1 MLTGCHD
8 RAMGERAVRWAP
20 PALVLVLLG
29 WIAARAARPIRDPD
43 DWWHLRVGNDL
54 IAQHSL
60 ATPAHWSVFATV
72 DWVPTEP
79 LPEIVAAY
87 VDRWFGLPGLAV
99 LFAVAGTVVVLTVYL
114 TCRSRAAP
122 LPSALATV
130 LTVLAAST
138 SLTSRP
144 QLISFVLF
152 PIVIS
157 AWLRTE
163 QDHRVRW
170 WLVPLVWLWSLC
182 HGFWFLGAGY
192 GVLFVVGFALSR
204 SMSRSVL
211 LRQGAVAIAS
221 FAVVALNP
229 VGLGVLEAPL
239 AVNSTSQYIAEWAR
253 TDLTSLAALGSLVML
268 VATAGLWVTTRHGAT
283 WPRVLVLVSAVFWTW
298 YAARTVAVAGLV
310 VAPLFAAAL
319 DRLVRDGNG
328 ESTEAGA
335 GAGPRLSEMTVLAA
349 AAAVAVIV
357 VGALAPSTSDRPGDV
372 PTRLDA
378 TLDRLPPGTRVF
390 NAYELGGWIAWR
402 HPDLEQYIDGLIT
415 PYSDRHAHDY
425 TIAEATEPGWYRV
438 VEASRAQVALLADNS
453 ALAARLQDRGW
464 VVDGTDAG
472 YVLLVPPGDPARS

>member
-1 MLTGCHD
+1 
-8 RAMGERAVRWAP
+8 MGERAVRWAP

-29 WIAARAARPIRDPD
+29 WIAARAARPISDPD
-43 DWWHLRVGNDL
+43 DWWHLRLGNDL
-54 IAQHSL
+54 ISQHSL
-60 ATPAHWSVFATV
+60 STPAHWSGYATV

-79 LPEIVAAY
+79 LPEIAAAY
-87 VDRWFGLPGLAV
+87 IDRWLGLPGLAV
-99 LFAVAGTVVVLTVYL
+99 LYAAAGMVVVLTVHL
-114 TCRSRAAP
+114 TCRRFAAP

-130 LTVLAAST
+130 LTVLAASA

-144 QLISFVLF
+144 QLISFALF
-152 PIVIS
+152 PIVVS

-163 QDHRVRW
+163 QDHRTRW

-204 SMSRSVL
+204 AMSRPVL
-211 LRQGAVAIAS
+211 LRQAAVAIAS

-239 AVNSTSQYIAEWAR
+239 AVNSTAPYIEEWAR
-253 TDLTSLAALGSLVML
+253 TDLTSPAALGALVML
-268 VATAGLWVTTRHGAT
+268 VGTAGLWVATRHGAT

-319 DRLVRDGNG
+319 DRLVRAG
-328 ESTEAGA
+328 TE
-335 GAGPRLSEMTVLAA
+335 GPAEATATHRPGRTETASLAA
-349 AAAVAVIV
+349 AAVVAVIAVAV
-357 VGALAPSTSDRPGDV
+357 LAPSTSDRPGDV
-372 PTRLDA
+372 PTGLDA

-390 NAYELGGWIAWR
+390 NAYALGGWIAWR

-415 PYSDRHAHDY
+415 PYSERHAHDY
-425 TIAEATEPGWYRV
+425 AIAAATAPGWYRV
-438 VEASRAQVALLADNS
+438 VESSGARVALLGEDS
-453 ALAARLQDRGW
+453 ALAARLRDRGW
-464 VVDGTDAG
+464 VAGGTDAG
-472 YVLLVPPGDPARS
+472 YVLLVQPGDRAPA

>member
-29 WIAARAARPIRDPD
+29 WIAARAARPISDPD
-43 DWWHLRVGNDL
+43 DWWHLRLGNDL

-99 LFAVAGTVVVLTVYL
+99 LFAVAGMVVVLTVYL
-114 TCRSRAAP
+114 TCRSWAAP

-130 LTVLAAST
+130 LTVLAASA

-204 SMSRSVL
+204 SMSRPVL
-211 LRQGAVAIAS
+211 LRQGALAIGS

-239 AVNSTSQYIAEWAR
+239 AVNSTAQYIAEWAR
-253 TDLTSLAALGSLVML
+253 TDLTSPAALGSLAM
-268 VATAGLWVTTRHGAT
+268 VAVTAGLWVATRHGAT
-283 WPRVLVLVSAVFWTW
+283 WPRVLVLVSAVVWTW
-298 YAARTVAVAGLV
+298 YSGRTVAVAGLV

-319 DRLVRDGNG
+319 DRLVRAGNG
-328 ESTEAGA
+328 ESAEASA
-335 GAGPRLSEMTVLAA
+335 GEGPGRSEMAVLAA

-357 VGALAPSTSDRPGDV
+357 VAALAPSTSDRPGDV

-378 TLDRLPPGTRVF
+378 TLDRLPAGTRVF

-415 PYSDRHAHDY
+415 PYSERHAHDY
-425 TIAEATEPGWYRV
+425 TIAESTSRGWYDV
-438 VEASRAQVALLADNS
+438 VLESHAAVALVARNS
-453 ALAARLQDRGW
+453 ALAGGLENKGWTQEGQDE
-464 VVDGTDAG
+464 G
-472 YVLLVPPGDPARS
+472 YVLLREPRNS